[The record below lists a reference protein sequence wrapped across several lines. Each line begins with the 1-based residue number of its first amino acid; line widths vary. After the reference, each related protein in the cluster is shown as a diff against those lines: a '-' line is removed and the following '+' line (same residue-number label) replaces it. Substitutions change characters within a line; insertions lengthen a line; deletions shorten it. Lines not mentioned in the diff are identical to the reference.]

1 MREKFKA
8 AAWEKLRNRAES
20 ILQSD
25 PKAVTDLPPTDIL
38 RLIHELNVR
47 QIELEMQNEELLRTQ
62 KELED
67 SKANYL
73 DLFDFAPAGYLTMN
87 GFGRIQEVNYTGA
100 SMLGV
105 TRKSL
110 MGKHLPL
117 HGVEDGDTF
126 HLHIQA
132 LKETGMSD
140 ECELRLRKA
149 DGSFFH
155 AHMKSDPVK
164 SGAGLPSK
172 FRTTLLD
179 ITRRKTAEEENS
191 LLIAAVESATDS
203 VIITSPNGVIR
214 YVNPAFIKNTG
225 YSRDEAVGQN
235 VSLLK
240 SGEHDARF
248 FKNIWQVI
256 RAGQV
261 WRGHMVNKRKNG
273 SLYEDEIVI
282 TPVKDSKGNIAC
294 YVAVYHD
301 VTAESNLRRAKEHF
315 TMVTAHELRTPLTQL
330 GLIKSFM
337 DAFNYSKDNQEKV
350 DKIKDIFHKS
360 FNDMERI
367 VTRAILL
374 TELSAEGKEKIFA
387 DVYIHMLVKC
397 CFENVQHDVLQ
408 SRPQLKMLI
417 NIESLPDDTVV
428 SANQDMLVVAIDEL
442 LSNAVKYTDDGNTVL
457 VRGHIDG
464 ELAVVSVLD
473 EGVGIDNSATTAVL
487 EPYHSLEETSHH
499 STGRHNYLG
508 GGMGLGLTLA
518 HLIAKYHNG
527 RLDIHSNMD
536 SRGTVAT
543 LFIPLARRAQ

>member
-1 MREKFKA
+1 MREKIKT
-8 AAWEKLRNRAES
+8 AAWENLRHRAES
-20 ILQSD
+20 FLKSDLKVFAEVPSKDIQS
-25 PKAVTDLPPTDIL
+25 
-38 RLIHELNVR
+38 LIHEFNVR

-73 DLFDFAPAGYLTMN
+73 DLFDFAPTGYLTMN
-87 GFGRIQEVNYTGA
+87 EFGRIQEVNYTGA

-117 HGVEDGDTF
+117 LGVEDGDTF

-155 AHMKSDPVK
+155 AHLKSDPVN

-225 YSRDEAVGQN
+225 YTQDEAVGQN

-248 FKNIWQVI
+248 YESIWQVI

-282 TPVKDSKGNIAC
+282 TPVQDSKGNIAC

-330 GLIKSFM
+330 GLIRSFM
-337 DAFNYSKDNQEKV
+337 DAFDYSRDNQEKV

-397 CFENVQHDVLQ
+397 CFENVQHDIFQ
-408 SRPQLKMLI
+408 SRSKLKMLI
-417 NIESLPDDTVV
+417 NLKSLPNDAVV
-428 SANQDMLVVAIDEL
+428 SANQEMLVVAIDEL
-442 LSNAVKYTDDGNTVL
+442 LSNAVKYTDDGNSVL
-457 VRGHIDG
+457 VRGHIEGD
-464 ELAVVSVLD
+464 LVVVSVLD
-473 EGVGIDNSATTAVL
+473 EGSGIDNSATTAVL
-487 EPYHSLEETSHH
+487 EPYHSLEKTSHH
-499 STGRHNYLG
+499 STSRHKYCG
-508 GGMGLGLTLA
+508 GGMGLGLTLT

-527 RLDIHSNMD
+527 CLEIHNKIEG
-536 SRGTVAT
+536 RGTVAT
-543 LFIPLARRAQ
+543 LCIPLARRTH